1 MLEAMACGLPIVSTR
16 HGGIPEAVT
25 HEHSGFLVEE
35 NDIEALSA
43 AMERFTRQ
51 QGLLRNFS
59 VNAREE
65 VVAKFS
71 PQAQARELE
80 ATYNLALRSA

>member
-1 MLEAMACGLPIVSTR
+1 
-16 HGGIPEAVT
+16 
-25 HEHSGFLVEE
+25 LVEE